1 MGSEDFSF
9 MLEERPGA
17 YIFMGN
23 GDSAVLLHPAY
34 EFNDKAIPVGM
45 TYWASLVEMA
55 MPQRA
60 A

>member
-23 GDSAVLLHPAY
+23 GDLPGCTTRPMSSTTRRRSVAHS
-34 EFNDKAIPVGM
+34 IG
-45 TYWASLVEMA
+45 ASLVEIA

-60 A
+60 G